1 VKKIPYK
8 IYSLRQYKKIY
19 GNTVEFLKFIE
30 KYIDL
35 NKKNIIDLAC
45 GGGAN
50 TIYLAKKYPQ
60 SSFLGIDYNRR
71 LIAMGNKFKKDLSNV
86 KFKIDDWNNINS
98 SKNFIYKKNRS
109 KTLQERRKKEGGIIS
124 FQAISFLDMPITKIF
139 NNFNKK
145 KFPFLAFSSLF
156 YEGKVDYKIYV
167 EDLSKSEFT
176 EGWYNIYSIHT
187 LKKILIKKGYK
198 NFKFEKF
205 NIQYDLPKPMHGG
218 MQSYTVKSYSGKRM
232 IFSGALH
239 IPYAFFLA
247 Y

>member
-1 VKKIPYK
+1 MKKIPYK

-19 GNTVEFLKFIE
+19 GNTVEFIKFIE

-45 GGGAN
+45 GGGSN
-50 TIYLAKKYPQ
+50 KIYLAKKYPQ
-60 SSFLGIDYNRR
+60 SSFLGIDYDRR
-71 LIAMGNKFKKDLSNV
+71 LIEIGNKFKKDLSNV
-86 KFKIDDWNNINS
+86 KFKIDDWRNINFH
-98 SKNFIYKKNRS
+98 KNFIYKKNTS
-109 KTLQERRKKEGGIIS
+109 KILRGGSGGGIIS
-124 FQAISFLDMPITKIF
+124 FQTLTCLDMQISEIF
-139 NNFNKK
+139 KNFNKK
-145 KFPFLAFSSLF
+145 KFPFLAFSSLL

-167 EDLSKSEFT
+167 KDFSKSEFT

-205 NIQYDLPKPMHGG
+205 NIQYNLPKPMHGG